1 MEKPEKKEGNL
12 LGRID
17 ELGPKKVPLYP
28 PIQEN
33 QQDHIPAPSEDV
45 ENHRWLD

>member
-17 ELGPKKVPLYP
+17 ELGPKKIPHP
-28 PIQEN
+28 PIQEDH
-33 QQDHIPAPSEDV
+33 QDHIPAPSEDA